1 MNPYQEKIMTFKSAL
16 SATGRGLLTA
26 TTVLANA
33 PVHARM
39 TEIDIEIQKLQ
50 DERAQLESRLIA

>member
-1 MNPYQEKIMTFKSAL
+1 MTFKSAL

-39 TEIDIEIQKLQ
+39 TEIDAEIQKLQ